1 MMNNPILEK
10 EDYKVILESLPE
22 CDTKVK
28 IDTIIK
34 IIELGEQFE
43 KDNIEVRKVLETL
56 NKKEN

>member
-43 KDNIEVRKVLETL
+43 KLCVTGHLISVHCQH
-56 NKKEN
+56 

>member
-10 EDYKVILESLPE
+10 EDYKFILDNLP
-22 CDTKVK
+22 DSKTKVK

-43 KDNIEVRKVLETL
+43 KDNIEVRKVLEEL
-56 NKKEN
+56 EKQD